1 MKKIAK
7 SINFT
12 QVIEVEFEII
22 DEKCPMPVRVV
33 KQYQTLEG
41 KIIGI
46 IDPMDNYS
54 LVNIEYSY
62 KK

>member
-7 SINFT
+7 SISFA

-22 DEKCPMPVRVV
+22 DEKCPMPVRVI
-33 KQYQTLEG
+33 KQYQTLDG
-41 KIIGI
+41 KIIGT
-46 IDPMDNYS
+46 IDPMDDYS

-62 KK
+62 EK

>member
-7 SINFT
+7 AISFA

-22 DEKCPMPVRVV
+22 DEKCSMPVRAI
-33 KQYQTLEG
+33 KQYQTLDG
-41 KIIGI
+41 KIIGT
-46 IDPMDNYS
+46 IDPMDSYS
-54 LVNIEYSY
+54 LINIEYSY